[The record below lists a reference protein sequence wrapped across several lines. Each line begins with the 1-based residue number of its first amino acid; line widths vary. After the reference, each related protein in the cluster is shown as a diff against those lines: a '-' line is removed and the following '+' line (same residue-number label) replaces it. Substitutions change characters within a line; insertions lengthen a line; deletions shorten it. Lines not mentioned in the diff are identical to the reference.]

1 MEMNKQMKMISRVVL
16 LLPLLFLVGCGTSTQ
31 KSKPSAEAALT
42 QPRVEPAVPKT
53 KELPPGQVEDKVT
66 QVTSNAAVVSL
77 WREAE
82 LARGNQQFD
91 RAANALE
98 RALRIVPKD
107 AVLWSRL
114 AEVRLYQEQFA
125 QAENLAAKSRALS
138 GRDRTL
144 LYRNWLLTAQ
154 ARQARGDGAGAKK
167 AQQQAERLK

>member
-1 MEMNKQMKMISRVVL
+1 MKMSKQMSGFL
-16 LLPLLFLVGCGTSTQ
+16 LLLVFLLAGCSGTAP
-31 KSKPSAEAALT
+31 KSKPTAEVLK
-42 QPRVEPAVPKT
+42 PRAEHSVPSVD
-53 KELPPGQVEDKVT
+53 LPPGQVEDKVT

-82 LARGNQQFD
+82 LARGNQQFG

-154 ARQARGDGAGAKK
+154 ARQARGDAAGAKQ
-167 AQQQAERLK
+167 AQQQAQKLK